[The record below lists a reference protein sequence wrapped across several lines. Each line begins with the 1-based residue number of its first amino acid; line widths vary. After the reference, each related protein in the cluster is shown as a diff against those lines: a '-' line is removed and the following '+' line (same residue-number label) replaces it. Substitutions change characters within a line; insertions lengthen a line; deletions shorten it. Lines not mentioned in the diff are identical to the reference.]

1 VPERLDT
8 ESMPLTEPHW
18 PPTFDTGPHPK
29 PLGSGEPEPEP
40 EPIPAAAAEP
50 DPDHDPWRPTSSEPE
65 VLSWPGPFEEHRPVA
80 EPQQV
85 PPAHPVA
92 VPGHYQYLK
101 RWKFALL
108 LLGVWVIAAVVGAG
122 CFYWWYHTLDKTWPD
137 FAVLIYVIVCVVS
150 ALLVSLVEGRPMV
163 SATAIA
169 VMSAPFASGLAA
181 AALYGMY
188 AFTWIQP

>member
-1 VPERLDT
+1 
-8 ESMPLTEPHW
+8 MPLTEPHW
-18 PPTFDTGPHPK
+18 PPTFDTGPHPQ
-29 PLGSGEPEPEP
+29 PLASAEPEPEP
-40 EPIPAAAAEP
+40 VPVPEQA
-50 DPDHDPWRPTSSEPE
+50 HDDSPWRHPSSASDAI
-65 VLSWPGPFEEHRPVA
+65 SWSAGFEEHRPA

-85 PPAHPVA
+85 PAHPMA
-92 VPGHYQYLK
+92 VLSHYQYLK

-108 LLGVWVIAAVVGAG
+108 LLGVWVVAAVVGAG

-137 FAVLIYVIVCVVS
+137 FAVLLYVIVCMVA
-150 ALLVSLVEGRPMV
+150 ALLVSLVEDRPMV

-188 AFTWIQP
+188 AFAWITP

>member
-29 PLGSGEPEPEP
+29 PLVTAEPEPAPAPAPAP
-40 EPIPAAAAEP
+40 ER
-50 DPDHDPWRPTSSEPE
+50 DPDHNPWRLPSSTPAPISWSDE
-65 VLSWPGPFEEHRPVA
+65 VADRQATA

-85 PPAHPVA
+85 PAHPIA
-92 VPGHYQYLK
+92 VSGQYQYLK

-108 LLGVWVIAAVVGAG
+108 LVGVWVVAAVVGAAS
-122 CFYWWYHTLDKTWPD
+122 FYWWYHCLDKTWPD
-137 FAVLIYVIVCVVS
+137 FAVLIYVIVCIVA
-150 ALLVSLVEGRPMV
+150 ALLVSMVEDRPMV
-163 SATAIA
+163 SATSLA

-188 AFTWIQP
+188 AFAWITP

>member
-18 PPTFDTGPHPK
+18 PPTFDTGPHPQ
-29 PLGSGEPEPEP
+29 PLASAEPEPEVVP
-40 EPIPAAAAEP
+40 EP
-50 DPDHDPWRPTSSEPE
+50 DPEHDPWRPPSSSSEAI
-65 VLSWPGPFEEHRPVA
+65 SWSAEFEDHRAVA

-85 PPAHPVA
+85 PAHPMA
-92 VPGHYQYLK
+92 VRGHYQYLK

-108 LLGVWVIAAVVGAG
+108 LLGVWVVAAVVGAG
-122 CFYWWYHTLDKTWPD
+122 AFYWWYHTVDKTWPD
-137 FAVLIYVIVCVVS
+137 FAVLIYVIVCIVA
-150 ALLVSLVEGRPMV
+150 ALLVSLVEDRPTV

-188 AFTWIQP
+188 AFAWIAP